1 MGKGVGTSKRRQL
14 LLLAAAATAASQLLT
29 QAGAAPRIG
38 TPTPSTPAQSQVQ
51 VTPSGQNPTGQG
63 LALKVRRLPA
73 AVELVITGTGP
84 SPQLV
89 ESSSSYGWQGQLTT
103 RSIQALSVGLQ
114 RLSLPEVGLQQV
126 SFSGGGTQFQLDVV
140 PGQGLP
146 LSKPVISA
154 DGQNLII
161 TFAAPP
167 QASLQTMR
175 PNLNQPGAI
184 PQSSYAPPLQPR
196 AVAPPVGD
204 MAVGTMVLRN
214 SSFINLSG
222 PRITMTL
229 QNAPARDVLM
239 ALAKLGRY
247 GFVFIDD
254 SGAPTSAS
262 TSATSSITAS
272 SGSSPAASGNSET
285 TGKVNISFINEDYSR
300 AVNAVLLASGLS
312 ARLDGR
318 MILAGKNIQ
327 SKSFGPRLS
336 KVYRLNQ
343 VSPGSAADYLA
354 NLGASVTKTNT
365 VSTSVSSGTSQSNAV
380 QNAPSSSTTTS
391 SKETYVESY
400 GATSGPLLGLQATTD
415 SRLNTITLIGD
426 AALVGIAEQYLRQLD
441 LRQRQVALSV
451 KILDVTLDNNE
462 TLENSFALRSGNT
475 FILSNRGSLSAVF
488 GSIAPDKTN
497 PSDGYPNNQFLD
509 QFSALIQSSST
520 KILASPTL
528 ILSENSESSGSSGGG
543 SSGSSSGGTSGG
555 SNNGSSSSSSGNAGT
570 SGGSIGRSSANEG
583 YVTVG
588 ESVVTGYSANTTQTS
603 VTCTPQF
610 STAGLRFGAKITKID
625 DNGYVTFAMSPEISA
640 QLPGGEVSNCGP
652 FFNIALRRLDTG
664 VLRVRDGQTLVL
676 TGVLNENIVA
686 TVRKWPIVG
695 DLPLIGQFFR
705 ANGTNRSKS
714 ELVIMVTPQ
723 ILREEDASDPYG
735 YGYRPVTQ
743 DARQFVGGS

>member
-1 MGKGVGTSKRRQL
+1 MGISKRRPVL
-14 LLLAAAATAASQLLT
+14 LLVAAATAASQLLT
-29 QAGAAPRIG
+29 QVGAAPREG
-38 TPTPSTPAQSQVQ
+38 TQTTPA
-51 VTPSGQNPTGQG
+51 PGQTQAQASPMGNIPAGLG
-63 LALKVRRLPA
+63 LALKVRRLPS
-73 AVELVITGTGP
+73 AVELVIEGTGS
-84 SPQLV
+84 SPELV

-103 RSIQALSVGLQ
+103 RSTKALAAGPQ

-126 SFSGGGTQFQLDVV
+126 SFSGGGTRFQLDVV

-146 LSKPVISA
+146 LAKPMVSA
-154 DGQNLII
+154 DGKNLII

-167 QASLQTMR
+167 QAAMQTMR

-184 PQSSYAPPLQPR
+184 PQSVYAPPLQPR

-204 MAVGTMVLRN
+204 MAVGTMVIRN
-214 SSFINLSG
+214 SSFINLTG
-222 PRITMTL
+222 PNIVELNFLNTPAKTAL
-229 QNAPARDVLM
+229 QGLAR
-239 ALAKLGRY
+239 LGGY
-247 GFVFIDD
+247 GFLYIGETAQ
-254 SGAPTSAS
+254 SAAPTAQPSSQLNSNSAPQ
-262 TSATSSITAS
+262 AV
-272 SGSSPAASGNSET
+272 AASGGDSGLNDPSPKVTAYFVNETFSKTFNS
-285 TGKVNISFINEDYSR
+285 I
-300 AVNAVLLASGLS
+300 LLAAGLT
-312 ARLDGR
+312 ARLEGR
-318 MILAGKNIQ
+318 TIIVGKNIQ
-327 SKSFGPRLS
+327 GKTLGPRLS

-391 SKETYVESY
+391 SSSTFVEAY
-400 GATSGPLLGLQATTD
+400 GASTGPLLGLQATTD

-451 KILDVTLDNNE
+451 KILDVTLENNE

-475 FILSNRGSLSAVF
+475 FILNDRGSLSAVF
-488 GSIAPDKTN
+488 GSMAPNGTN
-497 PSDGYPNNQFLD
+497 PGAAYPNNQFLN
-509 QFSALIQSSST
+509 QFSALIRSSSS

-528 ILSENSESSGSSGGG
+528 ILSENSESLGD
-543 SSGSSSGGTSGG
+543 SGSSSGGASGG
-555 SNNGSSSSSSGNAGT
+555 SASGGSSSSSSAGVSSVT
-570 SGGSIGRSSANEG
+570 GGSIGRTNANEG
-583 YVTVG
+583 YITVG
-588 ESVVTGYSANTTQTS
+588 ETVVTGYSANTTQTS

-610 STAGLRFGAKITKID
+610 TTAGLRFGAKINKID

-640 QLPGGEVSNCGP
+640 KVNGGEVPNCGP

-676 TGVLNENIVA
+676 TGVLNENILA

-705 ANGTNRSKS
+705 ANGTNRTKS

-723 ILREEDASDPYG
+723 ILREEDSSDPYG
-735 YGYRPVTQ
+735 YGYKPGSQ
-743 DARQFVGGS
+743 DARQFLGGS